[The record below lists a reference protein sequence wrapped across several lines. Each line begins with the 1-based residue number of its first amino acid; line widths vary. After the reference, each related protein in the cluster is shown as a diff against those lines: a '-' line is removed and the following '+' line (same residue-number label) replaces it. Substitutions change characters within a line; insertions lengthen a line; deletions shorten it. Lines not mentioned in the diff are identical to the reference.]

1 MDILCNRLRQ
11 GQKMYAG
18 SKGFME
24 LQRVEHQEIGKGA
37 NKGGWVDDI
46 NNTTNIR
53 EEWCES
59 NERNVIRVREMVS
72 KNGEVYLNKGEGD

>member
-1 MDILCNRLRQ
+1 MFPAVVTTNDRLR
-11 GQKMYAG
+11 G
-18 SKGFME
+18 E
-24 LQRVEHQEIGKGA
+24 RVDTMNQEEEKCWPQY
-37 NKGGWVDDI
+37 KGGWVDDI

-72 KNGEVYLNKGEGD
+72 ENRGSLSE